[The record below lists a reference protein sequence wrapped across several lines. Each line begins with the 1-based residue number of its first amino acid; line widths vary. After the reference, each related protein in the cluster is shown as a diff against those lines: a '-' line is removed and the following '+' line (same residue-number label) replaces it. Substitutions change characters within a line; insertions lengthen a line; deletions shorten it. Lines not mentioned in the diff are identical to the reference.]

1 VEAFPLEDLAMQP
14 LSHVRPDAH
23 VLFGHDNTM
32 TSHPG
37 AAVGVAEC
45 IAQWS
50 NVEGMLGILLS
61 FLLHA
66 KAKTAMR
73 MYMALENRAA
83 QLRMLESA
91 GDSELSELSENHRDL
106 FHVLMNKYVRPLMRT
121 RDKLAH
127 WSWGYSPDLPD
138 DLLLMESDVSLL
150 YHHEALHIR
159 GPIVLDPDK
168 IFVVTKPYLSRVL
181 RDLKQIESY
190 LALFISSLN
199 IEGSAIIPSSSALDT
214 LSTRPDV
221 ARHLADRRKKA
232 EIQRAQRLQSPET
245 GDDEKSA

>member
-1 VEAFPLEDLAMQP
+1 MQP
-14 LSHVRPDAH
+14 LSRVHRDAH

-32 TSHPG
+32 ASRPQ
-37 AAVGVAEC
+37 AAICVAEC
-45 IAQWS
+45 IAEWS

-73 MYMALENRAA
+73 MYTALENRAA

-91 GDSELSELSENHRDL
+91 ADFELGGDHRDL
-106 FHVLMNKYVRPLMRT
+106 FHVLMEKYARPLMRT

-127 WSWGYSPDLPD
+127 WSWGYSPELPD
-138 DLLLMESDVSLL
+138 DLLLMEPDVSLL
-150 YHHEALHIR
+150 YHHDALHMR
-159 GPIVLDPDK
+159 GIIELDAAK
-168 IFVVTKPYLSRVL
+168 IFVVTKSYLSRIL
-181 RDLKQIESY
+181 RDLTQVESY

-199 IEGSAIIPSSSALDT
+199 VEGSAIIPSPSALDT

-232 EIQRAQRLQSPET
+232 ETAHAPPITTA
-245 GDDEKSA
+245 